1 MAAEATGWWVG
12 RMEGGEAAAAA
23 AAATVVVVAGEP
35 FGSDNGKHSFSLRVS
50 VHQCRGPGGG
60 RGAGFV
66 SSRLTLGILM
76 VMPRAPSSQVVQQI
90 KWAVFKPQ
98 VPRERQSEA
107 TRRLTVE
114 SGRTRAFA
122 DSFFLFSGRRSLQD
136 VESLKESFLLASKV
150 IFQLSP

>member
-1 MAAEATGWWVG
+1 MAAAATGWWVG
-12 RMEGGEAAAAA
+12 RKEGGEAVVV
-23 AAATVVVVAGEP
+23 VVVVAGEP

-98 VPRERQSEA
+98 VPRERQREA

-114 SGRTRAFA
+114 SGRIWAFA
-122 DSFFLFSGRRSLQD
+122 DSVVFFFLLFLGQSSL
-136 VESLKESFLLASKV
+136 EK
-150 IFQLSP
+150 LSY

>member
-1 MAAEATGWWVG
+1 MEREEMAAAATGWWVG
-12 RMEGGEAAAAA
+12 RTKGGEAA
-23 AAATVVVVAGEP
+23 VVVVAGEP

-98 VPRERQSEA
+98 VPRERQREA

-114 SGRTRAFA
+114 SGRIWAFA
-122 DSFFLFSGRRSLQD
+122 DSGFFFSLLLFFRTKFS
-136 VESLKESFLLASKV
+136 
-150 IFQLSP
+150 

>member
-1 MAAEATGWWVG
+1 MAAAATGWWVG
-12 RMEGGEAAAAA
+12 RREAAA
-23 AAATVVVVAGEP
+23 VVAGEP

-90 KWAVFKPQ
+90 KWAVFMPQ
-98 VPRERQSEA
+98 VPRERQREA

-114 SGRTRAFA
+114 SGRIWPFS
-122 DSFFLFSGRRSLQD
+122 DSGFFSSPFFRTKFS
-136 VESLKESFLLASKV
+136 
-150 IFQLSP
+150 

>member
-1 MAAEATGWWVG
+1 MAVTATGWWVG
-12 RMEGGEAAAAA
+12 RTEGGEAAVAVAA
-23 AAATVVVVAGEP
+23 VVVVAGEP

-76 VMPRAPSSQVVQQI
+76 VMPGAPSSQVVQQI

-98 VPRERQSEA
+98 VPREGQREPTRQ
-107 TRRLTVE
+107 LTVE
-114 SGRTRAFA
+114 SGRIWAFG
-122 DSFFLFSGRRSLQD
+122 DSIFFSAGD
-136 VESLKESFLLASKV
+136 KVLLRN
-150 IFQLSP
+150 

>member
-1 MAAEATGWWVG
+1 MRERCGEGEEMAAAATGWWDG
-12 RMEGGEAAAAA
+12 RTEGGEAAA
-23 AAATVVVVAGEP
+23 VVVAGEP

-66 SSRLTLGILM
+66 SLWLTLGILM
-76 VMPRAPSSQVVQQI
+76 VIPWAPSSRVVQQI

-98 VPRERQSEA
+98 VPREKQREA

-114 SGRTRAFA
+114 SGRIWAFA
-122 DSFFLFSGRRSLQD
+122 DSSFSGTPLGTKFS
-136 VESLKESFLLASKV
+136 
-150 IFQLSP
+150 